1 MRRGYIL
8 LVFVLFVGIV
18 FSLGDRGGRVTL
30 EEADGAVIPDGEGK
44 VLVNVRGD
52 QVKFKLQVRGL
63 PYLIDTG
70 DYEGTGSKEYHFY
83 EAWLI
88 TEENEMISMGAFNVD
103 RKGRA
108 KLEYVFDIN
117 QARDREGNLIDLMDI
132 NKAMVTVEKQDANV
146 MPGEIILEGE
156 F

>member
-1 MRRGYIL
+1 
-8 LVFVLFVGIV
+8 VG
-18 FSLGDRGGRVTL
+18 
-30 EEADGAVIPDGEGK
+30 
-44 VLVNVRGD
+44 VRGD

-70 DYEGTGSKEYHFY
+70 NYEGEGSKEYHFY
-83 EAWLI
+83 EAWLM
-88 TEENEMISMGAFNVD
+88 TEDAEISMGAFNVD
-103 RKGRA
+103 KKGRA
-108 KLEYVFDIN
+108 KIEYVFDIN
-117 QARDREGNLIDLMDI
+117 QVRDRDGNLIDLMDV